1 MMREGPWKVRG
12 YANIGGHGRH
22 RAGCCTIASRSGEA
36 DAQSGLCP
44 PGLRLPGQEA
54 EGMGGHGLRFPRDTG
69 RKEERAGRGFED
81 ALCCGEHR
89 ADLRCSLAVA
99 LSEADFPGSPSPLP
113 EAPSLLALHTLTTC
127 DCQRA

>member
-1 MMREGPWKVRG
+1 MLKADCVPPDFGSRG
-12 YANIGGHGRH
+12 RRR
-22 RAGCCTIASRSGEA
+22 RA
-36 DAQSGLCP
+36 
-44 PGLRLPGQEA
+44 
-54 EGMGGHGLRFPRDTG
+54 GMGGHGLRFPRDTG

-81 ALCCGEHR
+81 ALCCEEHR